1 MAKHAACAG
10 AGAVGF
16 FNALCIHMAHEIF
29 VGRGDGVGGRQ
40 AHAREFKGLAFFS
53 AASLH
58 GSTPRIG
65 INNSHLL
72 IHNS

>member
-1 MAKHAACAG
+1 MR
-10 AGAVGF
+10 V
-16 FNALCIHMAHEIF
+16 HMAHEIF
-29 VGRGDGVGGRQ
+29 VGRGDGVGVGQ
-40 AHAREFKGLAFFS
+40 AHGEEFKGLAFFS

-58 GSTPRIG
+58 GSTRRIG

>member
-1 MAKHAACAG
+1 MH
-10 AGAVGF
+10 V
-16 FNALCIHMAHEIF
+16 HMAHEIF